1 MSRFENIAVFEDT
14 VSVCEKSSRLI
25 ESIKAS
31 RKTQIFI
38 GEEEKLSD
46 ASKAARFEKEAEI
59 IISKKRTFEAA
70 QNYAKQ
76 GEKVAVLNFAS
87 STNPGGGVVNGAG
100 AQEECL
106 CRISTLYFTLDT
118 DENWKRFYEPHR
130 KARTPLHNDDILY
143 TKNITVFKSDTTSP
157 KLLPESEWYDV
168 DVITCAAPNLRE
180 NPSNRYNSGDGD
192 QRLILNNE
200 ELYSLHEKRDA
211 RIFDVASSQNIDV
224 LVLGAFGCGA
234 FMNDPKIV
242 AKVMLNLAKKYA
254 HSFKT
259 IEFAVYCPPYDDS
272 NYKAFMELQ

>member
-157 KLLPESEWYDV
+157 KLLPESKWYDV

-259 IEFAVYCPPYDDS
+259 IEFAVHCPPYDDS

>member
-25 ESIKAS
+25 DGIKAS

-38 GEEEKLSD
+38 GEGEKLSD
-46 ASKAARFEKEAEI
+46 ASKTPRFEKEAEI

-70 QNYAKQ
+70 QDYAKL

-118 DENWKRFYEPHR
+118 DENWKRFYNSHR

-143 TKNITVFKSDTTSP
+143 TKNITVFKNDTTSP
-157 KLLPESEWYDV
+157 KLLPENEWYNV

-180 NPSNRYNSGDGD
+180 NPSNRYNSGDGN

-200 ELYSLHEKRDA
+200 ELYSLHEKRDS
-211 RIFDVASSQNIDV
+211 RIFDAAASQNVDV

-234 FMNDPKIV
+234 FMNDPKVV

-272 NYKAFMELQ
+272 NYRAFMELQ